1 MILLAGR
8 APTLA
13 AETVPEEIL
22 EPFKLVKL
30 APLDAG
36 SVAGNLLS
44 GTVPEARSEASR
56 FVRLAPLIAGKVPV
70 RLAAGIL
77 PDPVILLPLRSKLPP
92 SCGDVSVTR
101 SAEMRTVAIPA
112 EPVVAVTV
120 TPADPSKSIVETL
133 PAVPTTAP
141 L

>member
-1 MILLAGR
+1 M
-8 APTLA
+8 
-13 AETVPEEIL
+13 
-22 EPFKLVKL
+22 
-30 APLDAG
+30 
-36 SVAGNLLS
+36 
-44 GTVPEARSEASR
+44 
-56 FVRLAPLIAGKVPV
+56 
-70 RLAAGIL
+70 
-77 PDPVILLPLRSKLPP
+77 PLRSKLPP